1 MSSKKLK
8 KSSCFIR
15 STFLF
20 VILFS
25 CFTGIYGQGDLLV
38 TPRRVIFEGN
48 KRSVDLNLANT
59 GNDTATYSISLVQIR
74 MTENGGFE
82 TITEPDSGQL
92 FADRNIRYF
101 PRMVT
106 LGPNEA
112 QLVKVQ
118 LVRSEALSPGEYR
131 SHFYFRAVPK
141 PKPLGEK
148 EKVKDT
154 TSISVVLTPVFG
166 ITIPVIIKVGES
178 TATVK
183 LSDLAFS
190 FVNDTIPYFS
200 MIFNRQG
207 NMSVYGDIAIYYISD
222 KGKETKVGM
231 ANGLAIYTPNKIRKF
246 RLELSN
252 DPGINYHSGT
262 LKVVFSASTDVKP
275 VRYAEAEV
283 QLH

>member
-1 MSSKKLK
+1 MSSKILK
-8 KSSCFIR
+8 ESPGFIR
-15 STFLF
+15 SISLLI
-20 VILFS
+20 ILLS

-38 TPRRVIFEGN
+38 TPRRVVFEGN

-59 GNDTATYSISLVQIR
+59 GKDTATYSISLVQIR

-82 TITEPDSGQL
+82 TITQPDSGQL
-92 FADRNIRYF
+92 FADQNIRYF

-118 LVRSEALSPGEYR
+118 LVKSEMLSPGEYR

-183 LSDLAFS
+183 LSDLSFS

-200 MIFNRQG
+200 MVFNRQG
-207 NMSVYGDIAIYYISD
+207 NMSVYGDIAIYYVSD
-222 KGKETKVGM
+222 RGKETKVGM
-231 ANGLAIYTPNKIRKF
+231 ANGIAIYTPNKIRKF

-262 LKVVFSASTDVKP
+262 LKVVFSASSDVKP